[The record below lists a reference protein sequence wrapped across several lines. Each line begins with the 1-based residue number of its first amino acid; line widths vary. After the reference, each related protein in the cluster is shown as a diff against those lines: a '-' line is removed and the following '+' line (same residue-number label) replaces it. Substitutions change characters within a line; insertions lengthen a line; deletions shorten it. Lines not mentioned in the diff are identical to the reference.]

1 MAKFMFTPPFDVSGN
16 PAASLPVGFTP
27 DGLPIGLHIV
37 GRWGEDD
44 TVLRVA
50 RELERERPW
59 AQRRPPEQERH

>member
-1 MAKFMFTPPFDVSGN
+1 VSGN
-16 PAASLPVGFTP
+16 PAASVPVGFTP

-59 AQRRPPEQERH
+59 AQQRPPDTV